1 MKNENGQT
9 LVLFILIL
17 PIIIIIL
24 SLLIN
29 YAILSSKKIEL
40 ENNIKSALE
49 YGLNLKINSEDE
61 TKALTN
67 NEIKNKLEYL
77 LKQNIEYDKLN
88 ITVNETNITINLT
101 KKIDSFLNLI
111 PSINNKLNIS
121 YYGEIIDKKIR
132 VERR

>member
-29 YAILSSKKIEL
+29 YAVLSAKKIEL

-61 TKALTN
+61 TKVLTN

-77 LKQNIEYDKLN
+77 LK
-88 ITVNETNITINLT
+88 
-101 KKIDSFLNLI
+101 S
-111 PSINNKLNIS
+111 
-121 YYGEIIDKKIR
+121 
-132 VERR
+132 

>member
-29 YAILSSKKIEL
+29 YAVLSAKKIEL

-61 TKALTN
+61 TKVLTN

-101 KKIDSFLNLI
+101 KKIDSFLNII

>member
-17 PIIIIIL
+17 PIIILIL

-29 YAILSSKKIEL
+29 YAVLSSKKIEL

-61 TKALTN
+61 TKVLTN

-101 KKIDSFLNLI
+101 KKIDSFLNII

-121 YYGEIIDKKIR
+121 YYGEIMDKKIR